1 MYTHADSFQK
11 QLRTRT
17 EALKQEPEFDD
28 VLATVDL
35 SINQLYWSL
44 RLVNTTLTTLSN
56 SLENVD
62 DPELKSARITEFSDY
77 RAHIIEA
84 LADLRAKKEEIL
96 SLDEEE
102 QIVLKVQIDTDQKM
116 YDLLSA
122 KAQLLKAQRLLVEIQ
137 KNGDVELDIL

>member
-1 MYTHADSFQK
+1 MYSHADFFQK
-11 QLRTRT
+11 QLRSRF
-17 EALKQEPEFDD
+17 EGLKQEPEFDD
-28 VLATVDL
+28 VLDTVDI

-56 SLENVD
+56 SLENPD
-62 DPELKSARITEFSDY
+62 DPELKTTRITEFSEY

-84 LADLRAKKEEIL
+84 LADLRAKKVEIL

-102 QIVLKVQIDTDQKM
+102 QMIRIIQIDTEQKM

-122 KAQLLKAQRLLVEIQ
+122 KAQLMKAQRLLIELE
-137 KNGDVELDIL
+137 KNGDVELKSL